1 MVFFSRVRY
10 GERLDTDNDEADQS
24 ESQML
29 SRDPS
34 GRLFRDFYRVLVDS
48 EIRSDWS
55 SLLKVLRREFM
66 DFQREILQHQVHFSN
81 VIIKRGDGSTALSG
95 ENCHASEG
103 NILEAINL
111 AMNSLDK
118 HYIDRDLMRTGQSII
133 IVTAGTGIFEV
144 DKKLCRLTSQRMI
157 DNGMLM

>member
-10 GERLDTDNDEADQS
+10 NERPEETDATKLS
-24 ESQML
+24 EPDNL

-34 GRLFRDFYRVLVDS
+34 GRLFRDFYRVIVDS

-55 SLLKVLRREFM
+55 SLLKLLRCEFM
-66 DFQREILQHQVHFSN
+66 DFLREILQHQ
-81 VIIKRGDGSTALSG
+81 RGDGSTALAG

-103 NILEAINL
+103 NILEAINS
-111 AMNSLDK
+111 AMNSLDR

-133 IVTAGTGIFEV
+133 IVTAGSGSL
-144 DKKLCRLTSQRMI
+144 KLIRSYA
-157 DNGMLM
+157 G